1 MPSLDILYILT
12 WWLAI
17 GFVTLSFIPTAAILF
32 SKFVDKGYIFA
43 KVIGILVLSYLVFI
57 GGYLKIVPFTFPAV
71 LGILVILAGLNYL
84 VFRKRSLKFNKQDL
98 RFFIIEELLFLA
110 VLVFWSYVRAHQP
123 AIEGLEKLMDYGFV
137 RTMLASGT
145 FPPQDM
151 WLATIVKPEIGE
163 VIPENISGFYINYY
177 YFGQLVAAVLTRL
190 SMLPSAVTYNL
201 LIATL
206 ASFTFVC
213 SFSLGINLFY
223 IKIRSCS
230 LKQLL
235 VVGILS
241 GLLVTFAGNL
251 HTIYAF
257 TEGYP
262 LGDTLPLAPWQL
274 TWDFNPDNYWY
285 PNATRFIPFTI
296 HEFPA
301 YSFIVSDLHGHVN
314 NIPFVMLILASLLRI
329 LQIRPHRVWAWA
341 GGFGFLLAVFYMT
354 NAWDLLIYG
363 ALTVATLFIISLK
376 KIKSFLVAVL
386 ILAISFMVFSHPF
399 RTNFRPISSSLGINC
414 GYEAASVFI
423 KGKAFNNAENTRQ
436 ISFGPFTAEA
446 GKCQIS
452 KPWMHMILWG
462 FFYFGVLG
470 YLRFILRFK
479 DLMKSPVDKF
489 MLLIIVL
496 SIGLLWAPEIIYIR
510 DIYPAHFRANTMFKL
525 GYQAYMMLS
534 LVVGYTIVK
543 LIFNFKHRLSKTIYT
558 AILLLMTFVVL
569 IYPLF
574 GINSYY
580 NGLTNYKELYGL
592 GWLMERY
599 PEDYNGVIWLDMR
612 ADKLCA
618 AAAGKCPVVLEA
630 VGDSYTT
637 YARVSSNTG
646 LPTVLGWPVH
656 EWLWRGSYDEA
667 GKRRVEVETMYTSK
681 DLTEVKRL
689 LERYAVEYVF
699 VGQLER
705 EAYPKMIESNFDQ
718 LGNVVYSS
726 GDTRIYLLR

>member
-1 MPSLDILYILT
+1 
-12 WWLAI
+12 
-17 GFVTLSFIPTAAILF
+17 
-32 SKFVDKGYIFA
+32 
-43 KVIGILVLSYLVFI
+43 
-57 GGYLKIVPFTFPAV
+57 
-71 LGILVILAGLNYL
+71 
-84 VFRKRSLKFNKQDL
+84 
-98 RFFIIEELLFLA
+98 
-110 VLVFWSYVRAHQP
+110 
-123 AIEGLEKLMDYGFV
+123 MDYGFV

-354 NAWDLLIYG
+354 NL
-363 ALTVATLFIISLK
+363 
-376 KIKSFLVAVL
+376 
-386 ILAISFMVFSHPF
+386 
-399 RTNFRPISSSLGINC
+399 
-414 GYEAASVFI
+414 
-423 KGKAFNNAENTRQ
+423 
-436 ISFGPFTAEA
+436 
-446 GKCQIS
+446 
-452 KPWMHMILWG
+452 
-462 FFYFGVLG
+462 
-470 YLRFILRFK
+470 
-479 DLMKSPVDKF
+479 
-489 MLLIIVL
+489 
-496 SIGLLWAPEIIYIR
+496 
-510 DIYPAHFRANTMFKL
+510 
-525 GYQAYMMLS
+525 
-534 LVVGYTIVK
+534 
-543 LIFNFKHRLSKTIYT
+543 
-558 AILLLMTFVVL
+558 
-569 IYPLF
+569 
-574 GINSYY
+574 
-580 NGLTNYKELYGL
+580 
-592 GWLMERY
+592 
-599 PEDYNGVIWLDMR
+599 
-612 ADKLCA
+612 
-618 AAAGKCPVVLEA
+618 
-630 VGDSYTT
+630 
-637 YARVSSNTG
+637 
-646 LPTVLGWPVH
+646 
-656 EWLWRGSYDEA
+656 
-667 GKRRVEVETMYTSK
+667 
-681 DLTEVKRL
+681 
-689 LERYAVEYVF
+689 
-699 VGQLER
+699 
-705 EAYPKMIESNFDQ
+705 
-718 LGNVVYSS
+718 
-726 GDTRIYLLR
+726 